1 MLPRIIGRMQ
11 FLQVSAS
18 ARQLQRIRDMSSGN
32 RIHLVGFERTRLRIA
47 FSSHDKGDDDD
58 DDDGD
63 GEDEDADV
71 EATAML
77 RLMRLMMREL
87 LMPRMRSDI
96 EGPLL

>member
-32 RIHLVGFERTRLRIA
+32 RIHLVGFGRTRLRIA
-47 FSSHDKGDDDD
+47 FSSHDKGD

-77 RLMRLMMREL
+77 RLMRLMRLMMREL